1 MGSDLENAMT
11 SAAAKACSKIL
22 SDVEAMMDSVDVAR
36 LTEGQYEEIKR
47 LKAELE
53 EFCAAADR
61 ENAENTER
69 RIVAIIKEGPP
80 GYG

>member
-1 MGSDLENAMT
+1 MT
-11 SAAAKACSKIL
+11 SAAARACSKIL

-36 LTEGQYEEIKR
+36 LTDGQYAEIKS
-47 LKAELE
+47 LKEELE
-53 EFCAAADR
+53 KFCAASDR
-61 ENAENTER
+61 ENAQRTER